1 MKLHSA
7 TKFLLCGA
15 LFPLL
20 VHTLD
25 AQTARK
31 KAPTD
36 SEILGQVQ
44 KTFHDDHAFLGSSI
58 LPSVNHGVVTLS
70 GNVRSEAEKTLAS
83 SELASIDGV
92 KTVLNNLNVV
102 DNTFHAP
109 PPPKP
114 VAGPSGP
121 KLITLPAGSAV
132 PVRVTGE
139 IDTTT
144 AKAGDTFHGT
154 TATSVTMNGFTLI
167 LAGTQVMGT
176 VIEAKAAG
184 HFSGAADLSIEL
196 VSVRLQGANGPQDVS
211 VLTQP
216 LSSKAQGRGT
226 NTAEKTGG
234 GAALGAIIGGL
245 AGGGVGAGIGAL
257 SGGVLGGG
265 SNTLSRGKEIVV
277 KPEQLL
283 AFRTSS
289 PLEVTIVLVDGHQIV
304 PADASGPQLQGR
316 PVSSI
321 QPQ

>member
-1 MKLHSA
+1 MKLHA
-7 TKFLLCGA
+7 VADFLFSGV

-20 VHTLD
+20 VLPVG

-31 KAPTD
+31 NAPSD

-44 KTFHDDHAFLGSSI
+44 KTFHDEHAFIGSSI

-92 KTVLNNLNVV
+92 KTVLNNLNIV
-102 DNTFHAP
+102 DNTFHRP

-114 VAGPSGP
+114 VAGLSGP

-132 PVRVTGE
+132 PVRVTDE
-139 IDTTT
+139 IDTKT

-154 TATSVTMNGFTLI
+154 TATSVTMTGFTLI
-167 LAGTQVMGT
+167 PAGTPVMGR

-196 VSVRLQGANGPQDVS
+196 VTVRLQGANGPQDVL

-234 GAALGAIIGGL
+234 GAAVGAIIGGL
-245 AGGGVGAGIGAL
+245 AGGGAGAGIGAL

-265 SNTLSRGKEIVV
+265 SNALSRGKEIVV

-283 AFRTSS
+283 PFRTSS
-289 PLEVTIVLVDGHQIV
+289 PVEVTIFLVDGHQIL
-304 PADASGPQLQGR
+304 PTAASGPQLQGR
-316 PVSSI
+316 PVSCI

>member
-1 MKLHSA
+1 MKFHSA
-7 TKFLLCGA
+7 AKFLFSGS

-20 VHTLD
+20 VLPLG
-25 AQTARK
+25 AQPARK
-31 KAPTD
+31 NAPTD
-36 SEILGQVQ
+36 SQILGQVQ
-44 KTFHDDHAFLGSSI
+44 KIFHDEHAFVGSSI
-58 LPSVNHGVVTLS
+58 LPSVNHGVVTLT

-83 SELASIDGV
+83 AELASIGGV
-92 KTVLNNLNVV
+92 KTVLNNLNIV
-102 DNTFHAP
+102 DNTFQAP

-121 KLITLPAGSAV
+121 KLVTLPAGSAI
-132 PVRVTGE
+132 PVRITDE
-139 IDTTT
+139 IDTKT
-144 AKAGDTFHGT
+144 AKAGDTFRGA

-167 LAGTQVMGT
+167 PAGTPVTGR

-184 HFSGAADLSIEL
+184 HFSGSADLAIEL

-211 VLTQP
+211 LLTQP
-216 LSSKAQGRGT
+216 LSNKAQGRGT

-245 AGGGVGAGIGAL
+245 AGGGAGAGIGAL

-265 SNTLSRGKEIVV
+265 SNALSRGKEIVV

-283 AFRTSS
+283 PFRTSS
-289 PLEVTIVLVDGHQIV
+289 PLEVTIVLVDGHQIL
-304 PADASGPQLQGR
+304 PAAASGPQLQGR
-316 PVSSI
+316 LAA

>member
-1 MKLHSA
+1 MKLHSVA
-7 TKFLLCGA
+7 KSLISGT

-20 VHTLD
+20 VLTLD

-31 KAPTD
+31 NTPTD
-36 SEILGQVQ
+36 SQILGQVQ
-44 KTFHDDHAFLGSSI
+44 KTFHDEHAFVGSSI

-83 SELASIDGV
+83 AELASIDGV
-92 KTVLNNLNVV
+92 KTVLNNLNIV

-121 KLITLPAGSAV
+121 KLVTLPAGSAI
-132 PVRVTGE
+132 PVRVTDE
-139 IDTTT
+139 IDTKT
-144 AKAGDTFHGT
+144 AKAGDTFHGA

-167 LAGTQVMGT
+167 PAGTPVTGR

-184 HFSGAADLSIEL
+184 HFSGSADLAIEL

-211 VLTQP
+211 LLTQP

-245 AGGGVGAGIGAL
+245 AGGGAGAGIGAL

-265 SNTLSRGKEIVV
+265 SNALSRGKEIVV

-283 AFRTSS
+283 PFRISS

-304 PADASGPQLQGR
+304 PAAASGPQLQGR

-321 QPQ
+321 QAQ

>member
-7 TKFLLCGA
+7 AKLLVSGA
-15 LFPLL
+15 LLPVL
-20 VHTLD
+20 VLSLG

-31 KAPTD
+31 NAPTD

-44 KTFHDDHAFLGSSI
+44 KTFHDERAFIGSSI
-58 LPSVNHGVVTLS
+58 LPSINHGVVTLT
-70 GNVRSEAEKTLAS
+70 GNVRSEAEKALAS
-83 SELASIDGV
+83 AELASIDGV
-92 KTVLNNLNVV
+92 RTVLNNLNIV
-102 DNTFHAP
+102 DNTFRAP

-121 KLITLPAGSAV
+121 KLVRLPAGTAIL
-132 PVRVTGE
+132 VRVTEE
-139 IDTTT
+139 IDTKT

-167 LAGTQVMGT
+167 SAGTPVTGR

-184 HFSGAADLSIEL
+184 HFSGAADLAIEL
-196 VSVRLQGANGPQDVS
+196 VSGRLQGANGPQDVS
-211 VLTQP
+211 LLTQP
-216 LSSKAQGRGT
+216 LSNKAQGRGT

-234 GAALGAIIGGL
+234 GAAFGAIIGGL
-245 AGGGVGAGIGAL
+245 AGGGAGAGIGAL

-265 SNTLSRGKEIVV
+265 SNALSRGKEIVV

-283 AFRTSS
+283 PFRTSS

-304 PADASGPQLQGR
+304 PADTSGPQLQGR

>member
-1 MKLHSA
+1 MKLHA
-7 TKFLLCGA
+7 PANFLFSGVF
-15 LFPLL
+15 FPLL
-20 VHTLD
+20 VLPVG

-31 KAPTD
+31 SAPSD

-44 KTFHDDHAFLGSSI
+44 KTFHDEHAFIGSSI

-83 SELASIDGV
+83 SELAGIDGV
-92 KTVLNNLNVV
+92 KTVLNNLNIV
-102 DNTFHAP
+102 DNTFHRP

-132 PVRVTGE
+132 PVRVTDE
-139 IDTTT
+139 IDTKT

-154 TATSVTMNGFTLI
+154 TAASVTMNGFSLI
-167 LAGTQVMGT
+167 PAGTPVMGR

-184 HFSGAADLSIEL
+184 HLSGAADLSIEL

-234 GAALGAIIGGL
+234 GAA
-245 AGGGVGAGIGAL
+245 VGAL

-265 SNTLSRGKEIVV
+265 SNALSRGKEIVV

-283 AFRTSS
+283 PFRTSS

-304 PADASGPQLQGR
+304 PADASRPQLQGR

>member
-1 MKLHSA
+1 MKLHA
-7 TKFLLCGA
+7 AAKFLFSGV

-20 VHTLD
+20 VLPVG

-31 KAPTD
+31 KAPSD

-44 KTFHDDHAFLGSSI
+44 KTFHDEHAFIGSSI

-92 KTVLNNLNVV
+92 KTVLNNLNIV
-102 DNTFHAP
+102 DNTFHRP

-132 PVRVTGE
+132 PVRVTDE
-139 IDTTT
+139 IDTKI

-167 LAGTQVMGT
+167 PAGTPVMGR

-196 VSVRLQGANGPQDVS
+196 VSVRIQGANGPQDVS

-226 NTAEKTGG
+226 NTGEKTGG

-245 AGGGVGAGIGAL
+245 AGGGAGAGIGAL

-265 SNTLSRGKEIVV
+265 SNALSRGKEIVV

-283 AFRTSS
+283 PFRTSS
-289 PLEVTIVLVDGHQIV
+289 PLGGDHCLG
-304 PADASGPQLQGR
+304 
-316 PVSSI
+316 
-321 QPQ
+321 

>member
-1 MKLHSA
+1 MKLHSVA
-7 TKFLLCGA
+7 KSLISST

-20 VHTLD
+20 VLTLD
-25 AQTARK
+25 AQTASK
-31 KAPTD
+31 NTPTD
-36 SEILGQVQ
+36 SQILGQVQ
-44 KTFHDDHAFLGSSI
+44 KTFHDEHAFIGSSI

-83 SELASIDGV
+83 AELVSIDGV
-92 KTVLNNLNVV
+92 KTVLNNLNIV

-114 VAGPSGP
+114 VAGSSGP
-121 KLITLPAGSAV
+121 KLVTLPAGSAI
-132 PVRVTGE
+132 PVRVTDE
-139 IDTTT
+139 IDTKT
-144 AKAGDTFHGT
+144 AKAGDTFHGA

-167 LAGTQVMGT
+167 PAGTPVTGR

-184 HFSGAADLSIEL
+184 HFSGSADLGIEL

-211 VLTQP
+211 LLTQP
-216 LSSKAQGRGT
+216 LSNKAQGRGT

-234 GAALGAIIGGL
+234 GAALGAIIGGF
-245 AGGGVGAGIGAL
+245 AGGGAGIGAL

-265 SNTLSRGKEIVV
+265 SNALSRGKEIVV

-283 AFRTSS
+283 PFRISS

-304 PADASGPQLQGR
+304 PAAASGPQLQGR

>member
-1 MKLHSA
+1 MKLHSVA
-7 TKFLLCGA
+7 KSLVSGTLL
-15 LFPLL
+15 PLL
-20 VHTLD
+20 VLPLG

-31 KAPTD
+31 NTPTD

-44 KTFHDDHAFLGSSI
+44 KTFHDEHAFVGSSI
-58 LPSVNHGVVTLS
+58 LPSVNHGVVTLT

-83 SELASIDGV
+83 AELASIDGV
-92 KTVLNNLNVV
+92 KTVLNNLNIV

-109 PPPKP
+109 PPKP
-114 VAGPSGP
+114 IAGPSGP
-121 KLITLPAGSAV
+121 KLVTLPAGSAI
-132 PVRVTGE
+132 PVRVTDE
-139 IDTTT
+139 IDTKT
-144 AKAGDTFHGT
+144 AKAGDTFHGA

-167 LAGTQVMGT
+167 PPGTPVTGR

-184 HFSGAADLSIEL
+184 HFSGSADLAIEL
-196 VSVRLQGANGPQDVS
+196 VSVRLHGPNGPQDVS
-211 VLTQP
+211 LLTQP
-216 LSSKAQGRGT
+216 LSNKAQGRGT

-245 AGGGVGAGIGAL
+245 AGGGAGAEIGAL

-265 SNTLSRGKEIVV
+265 SNALSRGKEIVV

-321 QPQ
+321 QTQ

>member
-7 TKFLLCGA
+7 AKFLVSGA

-20 VHTLD
+20 VLPLD

-31 KAPTD
+31 NAPTD
-36 SEILGQVQ
+36 SQILGQVQ
-44 KTFHDDHAFLGSSI
+44 KTFHDEHAFVGSSI

-92 KTVLNNLNVV
+92 KTVLNNLNIV
-102 DNTFHAP
+102 DNTFHQP

-121 KLITLPAGSAV
+121 KLITLPAGSAI
-132 PVRVTGE
+132 PVRVTDE
-139 IDTTT
+139 IDTKT
-144 AKAGDTFHGT
+144 AKAGDTFHGA

-167 LAGTQVMGT
+167 PAGTPVMGR

-184 HFSGAADLSIEL
+184 HFSGSADLAIEL

-211 VLTQP
+211 LLTQP

-245 AGGGVGAGIGAL
+245 AGGGAGAGIGAL

-265 SNTLSRGKEIVV
+265 SNALSRGKEIVV

-283 AFRTSS
+283 PFRTSS

-304 PADASGPQLQGR
+304 PAAASGPQLQGR